1 MLLAKESE
9 VSFKKEN
16 NNTAMF
22 CIYDKTQM
30 LNLQFK
36 ENFPKL
42 VIKCEHVL
50 LPGWAKDSLFRDP
63 VCGHVY
69 EGVRLLTN
77 PVIYLTL
84 ILNSNPLLCLM
95 QCSLITNWSKH

>member
-50 LPGWAKDSLFRDP
+50 LPG
-63 VCGHVY
+63 
-69 EGVRLLTN
+69 
-77 PVIYLTL
+77 
-84 ILNSNPLLCLM
+84 
-95 QCSLITNWSKH
+95 